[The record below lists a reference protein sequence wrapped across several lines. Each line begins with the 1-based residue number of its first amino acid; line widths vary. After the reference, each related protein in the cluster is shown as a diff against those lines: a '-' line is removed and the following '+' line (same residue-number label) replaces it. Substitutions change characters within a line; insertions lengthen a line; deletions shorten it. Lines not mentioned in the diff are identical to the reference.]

1 MRGCT
6 NTRSVALILF
16 ISIVWVMV
24 LVVCAF
30 LIVFVAPIHFI
41 FLGEPYDR
49 LLISLIQ
56 AFMAIVAV
64 VVLVFALSK
73 LKRLFIQKQLKLK

>member
-1 MRGCT
+1 M
-6 NTRSVALILF
+6 
-16 ISIVWVMV
+16 VWVMV

-30 LIVFVAPIHFI
+30 LIVFVAPIQFV

-56 AFMAIVAV
+56 VFMAIVAV
-64 VVLVFALSK
+64 VVLVFVLSK
-73 LKRLFIQKQLKLK
+73 LKKLFIEKQLKLK

>member
-1 MRGCT
+1 LRGCT

>member
-1 MRGCT
+1 M
-6 NTRSVALILF
+6 
-16 ISIVWVMV
+16 VWVMV

-30 LIVFVAPIHFI
+30 LIIFVAPIHFV

-56 AFMAIVAV
+56 AFMAIIAV
-64 VVLVFALSK
+64 IVLVFALSK
-73 LKRLFIQKQLKLK
+73 LKKLYIQKQLKLK